1 MASTYPAWIK
11 GRRFFVNISDVCPAI
26 WPLSRV
32 FHVKQSLTA
41 TEVLPMEQ
49 LMIGQ
54 LLFFDLAQFPI
65 HIFRTILEFAD
76 VIYFFKS

>member
-1 MASTYPAWIK
+1 M
-11 GRRFFVNISDVCPAI
+11 
-26 WPLSRV
+26 
-32 FHVKQSLTA
+32 FHVKQSLMA
-41 TEVLPMEQ
+41 TEDLPMEQ